1 MAARIINVEK
11 SQYLTQ
17 NIETFTKN
25 KVGQYSKFLDKNPF
39 FITYLA
45 INYVESRSDVGTGGI
60 ESDIGPKSPIR
71 FNRINHLPAYN
82 LPDLRPD
89 IDYDEINGY
98 DINLEINDAVLLPN
112 TIKPK
117 SGDYLILKIPNSI
130 EVAFRVNAF
139 QYNTIQSND
148 FYTFSADLKYT
159 GKQGESLIDR
169 FTPQIVETY
178 ETIFENI
185 GTEDKCFI
193 RSTDIDKLR
202 NVGLLFQELRDLYKT
217 NFFDSLTGNFVCKN
231 NDENPDYSDDSWYYD
246 KYVERFIMESEIY
259 YTENDENS
267 IILAPADMIERSD
280 QWYPRTLFSAV
291 LKHDTAY
298 LGRFPYCYQVGIQKP
313 LSVFVINQISCKG
326 VFLHITNYQLI
337 QGHSDGLDSR
347 YLYEYFPHR
356 LIHYILDN
364 DDIEDTIEHKYDPQG
379 RCWKDLINTREESLY
394 EDDGDKAKHGDGR
407 NHREFD
413 KRRDASDSS
422 KSESKELCRRDD
434 RPNQTRKAIN
444 PEPYEFTYLDEI
456 VYNYLLN
463 NTLVIDRQKLVQFS
477 LQVNNYTYRMMPII
491 IYIISEYYN
500 SYFKTDSD
508 IEL

>member
-45 INYVESRSDVGTGGI
+45 INSVESRSDVGTGGI

-202 NVGLLFQELRDLYKT
+202 NVGLLFI
-217 NFFDSLTGNFVCKN
+217 V
-231 NDENPDYSDDSWYYD
+231 
-246 KYVERFIMESEIY
+246 
-259 YTENDENS
+259 
-267 IILAPADMIERSD
+267 MI
-280 QWYPRTLFSAV
+280 
-291 LKHDTAY
+291 
-298 LGRFPYCYQVGIQKP
+298 VGIM
-313 LSVFVINQISCKG
+313 IS
-326 VFLHITNYQLI
+326 
-337 QGHSDGLDSR
+337 
-347 YLYEYFPHR
+347 
-356 LIHYILDN
+356 
-364 DDIEDTIEHKYDPQG
+364 
-379 RCWKDLINTREESLY
+379 
-394 EDDGDKAKHGDGR
+394 
-407 NHREFD
+407 
-413 KRRDASDSS
+413 
-422 KSESKELCRRDD
+422 
-434 RPNQTRKAIN
+434 
-444 PEPYEFTYLDEI
+444 
-456 VYNYLLN
+456 
-463 NTLVIDRQKLVQFS
+463 
-477 LQVNNYTYRMMPII
+477 M
-491 IYIISEYYN
+491 
-500 SYFKTDSD
+500 
-508 IEL
+508 